1 MIKTLYSFALVC
13 TLLFSCISNND
24 KELPDV
30 NKSGLPRLIPYSG
43 DSLRKIVEED
53 NDSAFTNYV
62 SVKMGLRGLSSG
74 IKDFCVRVWLNQA
87 DGINVIDINT
97 NNKMAE
103 IIIIKSTGFHAFFGY
118 YIKILQEKKTSKM
131 NSDWGELIDTL
142 YRYQIPYLKSGD
154 IHEKGVDFLTEMSTI
169 QFEIVKDGFYR
180 YYEYKEPGFYRCLD
194 SNSNNV
200 HRFLSFLNKELQDS
214 LYRPYPG
221 TTGCASDSVFHD
233 KDQ

>member
-13 TLLFSCISNND
+13 TLLFSCVFNNNE
-24 KELPDV
+24 ELPEV
-30 NKSGLPRLIPYSG
+30 NKSGLPRLIPYSN

-74 IKDFCVRVWLNQA
+74 IKDFCVRVWLNQTDA
-87 DGINVIDINT
+87 MYVIDI

-103 IIIIKSTGFHAFFGY
+103 VIKWDSFHPFFGY

-169 QFEIVKDGFYR
+169 QFEIVKDGIYR
-180 YYEYKEPGFYRCLD
+180 YYEYIEPGFYRCLD
-194 SNSNNV
+194 ANSNNV
-200 HRFLSFLNKELQDS
+200 HRFLNFLNKELEDS
-214 LYRPYPG
+214 IYRPYSKA
-221 TTGCASDSVFHD
+221 TGC
-233 KDQ
+233 K

>member
-13 TLLFSCISNND
+13 TLLFSCLSNDD

-30 NKSGLPRLIPYSG
+30 NKSGLPRLIPYSE

-53 NDSAFTNYV
+53 NDSAFNNYV
-62 SVKMGLRGLSSG
+62 STKMGLRGLSSG
-74 IKDFCVRVWLNQA
+74 IKDFCARIWLNEE
-87 DGINVIDINT
+87 DTMYVIDINT

-103 IIIIKSTGFHAFFGY
+103 IIKWESFHPFFGY
-118 YIKILQEKKTSKM
+118 YIKILQEKKTSKIK
-131 NSDWGELIDTL
+131 SDWGELIDTL
-142 YRYQIPYLKSGD
+142 YRYQIPYMKSGD
-154 IHEKGVDFLTEMSTI
+154 IHEKGVGFLIGGVSI
-169 QFEIVKDGFYR
+169 QFEIVEAGVYR
-180 YYEYKEPGFYRCLD
+180 GYEYIDPGFYRCLD
-194 SNSNNV
+194 TNSNNV

-221 TTGCASDSVFHD
+221 TTGCASDSVFHN

>member
-13 TLLFSCISNND
+13 TLLFSCVFNNN

-53 NDSAFTNYV
+53 NDSAFNNYI
-62 SVKMGLRGLSSG
+62 STKMGLRGLSSG
-74 IKDFCVRVWLNQA
+74 IKDFCVRVWLNKA

-118 YIKILQEKKTSKM
+118 YIKILQEKKTSKIK
-131 NSDWGELIDTL
+131 SDWSELIDTL
-142 YRYQIPYLKSGD
+142 YRYQIPYMKNGD
-154 IHEKGVDFLTEMSTI
+154 IHEKRVEFLIGGISI
-169 QFEIVKDGFYR
+169 QFEIVEDGVYR
-180 YYEYKEPGFYRCLD
+180 GYEYIDPGFYRCLD

-214 LYRPYPG
+214 IYRPYSKA
-221 TTGCASDSVFHD
+221 TGC
-233 KDQ
+233 K